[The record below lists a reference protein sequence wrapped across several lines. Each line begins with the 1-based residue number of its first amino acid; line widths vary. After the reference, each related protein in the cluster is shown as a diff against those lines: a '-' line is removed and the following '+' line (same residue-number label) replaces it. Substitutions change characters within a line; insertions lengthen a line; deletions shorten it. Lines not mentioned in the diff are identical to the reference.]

1 MPNELKVKPFPGVQY
16 VAAKSIATNA
26 TEQSL
31 RAAQY
36 ELDVALHD
44 LRSCSDFGAGRMRE
58 SSAPTETVPLSPE
71 AHRIMCRMVDEWVAA
86 NWRRKTELERE
97 IGQVI
102 LARWRNYG

>member
-44 LRSCSDFGAGRMRE
+44 LRSEF
-58 SSAPTETVPLSPE
+58 
-71 AHRIMCRMVDEWVAA
+71 
-86 NWRRKTELERE
+86 
-97 IGQVI
+97 
-102 LARWRNYG
+102 LARENKLKDAYLEAVAQISGQAEWEHSRLR

>member
-36 ELDVALHD
+36 ELDLALHD
-44 LRSCSDFGAGRMRE
+44 LRSEFIARE
-58 SSAPTETVPLSPE
+58 GKLKDQYLSTV
-71 AHRIMCRMVDEWVAA
+71 A
-86 NWRRKTELERE
+86 E
-97 IGQVI
+97 ITAQ
-102 LARWRNYG
+102 AE